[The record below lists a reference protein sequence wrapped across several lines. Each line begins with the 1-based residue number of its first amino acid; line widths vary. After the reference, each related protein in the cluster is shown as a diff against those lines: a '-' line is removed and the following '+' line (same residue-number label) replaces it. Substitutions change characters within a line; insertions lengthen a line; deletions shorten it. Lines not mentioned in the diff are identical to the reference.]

1 MHTYKT
7 LFFNIYI
14 YIYIIIRSKDT
25 RIIPARDVY
34 KGSRTSLTREYGGT
48 GNNPNRHKAHSNY
61 LSIIQY
67 NKIKYNKDRTPK
79 QTQGNKFI
87 GTKVLTTS

>member
-7 LFFNIYI
+7 LFLIYI

-25 RIIPARDVY
+25 RIIPVRAVYRD
-34 KGSRTSLTREYGGT
+34 SRTSLTKDVGT
-48 GNNPNRHKAHSNY
+48 GNNPKRHKAHSTY

-67 NKIKYNKDRTPK
+67 NKIKYNKDRTPR
-79 QTQGNKFI
+79 QTAGNKFI
-87 GTKVLTTS
+87 GTIVLTTS